1 MYNYW
6 GYTQEEVIHILVM
19 HRLPT
24 FTHISGALMG
34 KYLYFSLTDNMIV
47 NTVVD
52 SVDNFNKGIIC

>member
-24 FTHISGALMG
+24 FTHILGALID
-34 KYLYFSLTDNMIV
+34 KYLLFDVTDNIIM
-47 NTVVD
+47 NTLVD
-52 SVDNFNKGIIC
+52 SVDNLNNSILC